1 MLRYEWK
8 KMQHSPVALL
18 TAAILIIFKLIVLT
32 VQYTNVEFAAEDVLI
47 DAQYNNLPLSE
58 ISQQLAIDSA
68 DADAA
73 LEQGVAAAYANGKI
87 SIDEYRL
94 WLEGTEERYVN
105 ANALSKLKD
114 RVSELMTLNETYENA
129 QATQLSESDARYI
142 AKWKPLRLLH
152 EQAWNVM
159 ETLDALSFG
168 GYWVFILVIP
178 VFSELWDTGVDVLI
192 RSSGNGWRNS
202 QRAKRRLTVSAV
214 FVFWAIECF
223 VDYGL
228 PGLIW
233 GYGAANTAIQ
243 SVRSCSN
250 IILPLSLYEYLA
262 FCCLLRLCAYLV
274 LYSAASILCQ
284 IIRSANRSF
293 AVCVGIYMLIDVLNL
308 WNGFA
313 DKLVSPSLFFRQNT
327 NPVEILTIV
336 SGYCGVLFLL
346 WAGILHQTSPKIRCG
361 QCPARNRADTSV

>member
-8 KMQHSPVALL
+8 KVQHSPVALF

-73 LEQGVAAAYANGKI
+73 LDQDVAAAYANGKI

-114 RVSELMTLNETYENA
+114 RVSELMALNEIYENA

-178 VFSELWDTGVDVLI
+178 VFSELWDAGVDVLV

-202 QRAKRRLTVSAV
+202 YRAKRRLTVIAILA
-214 FVFWAIECF
+214 FWAIECF
-223 VDYGL
+223 VDYGV

-233 GYGAANTAIQ
+233 GYGGANTAIQ
-243 SVRSCSN
+243 SVRSCAN
-250 IILPLSLYEYLA
+250 IILPLSLYEYLVL
-262 FCCLLRLCAYLV
+262 CCLLRLCAYLT
-274 LYSAASILCQ
+274 LYSVAVILCRL
-284 IIRSANRSF
+284 ICSLNRAF
-293 AVCVGIYMLIDVLNL
+293 VVCAGMYMLFDVLGL
-308 WNGFA
+308 WNGSA
-313 DKLVSPSLFFRQNT
+313 DKLTSPNSLFQLNT

-346 WAGILHQTSPKIRCG
+346 QQGTLLCG
-361 QCPARNRADTSV
+361 RLNEHGSEKRTIDIAERT

>member
-8 KMQHSPVALL
+8 KIRHTPAALFA
-18 TAAILIIFKLIVLT
+18 AAILIIFKLIVLA
-32 VQYTNVEFAAEDVLI
+32 VQFTNVEFTAADELI
-47 DAQYNNLPLSE
+47 DAKYAGSSLQE
-58 ISQQLAIDSA
+58 INQRLANDSA

-73 LEQGVAAAYANGKI
+73 LEQDVASAYANGKI

-178 VFSELWDTGVDVLI
+178 VFSELWDTGVDVLV

-202 QRAKRRLTVSAV
+202 HRAKRKLTIIAV
-214 FVFWAIECF
+214 LIFWLIECF

-228 PGLIW
+228 PGLLW

-250 IILPLSLYEYLA
+250 MILPLSLYEYLA
-262 FCCLLRLCAYLV
+262 CCCLLRLCAYLV

-284 IIRSANRSF
+284 MIRSSNRSF

-313 DKLVSPSLFFRQNT
+313 DKLISPSLFFRQNT
-327 NPVEILTIV
+327 NPAEILTIV

-346 WAGILHQTSPKIRCG
+346 WTAMLHQTNQKVRNG
-361 QCPARNRADTSV
+361 QYPV